1 MIVNTP
7 ANGVRFEY
15 IDLTD
20 FFTRFLLIA
29 PAYGAMNK
37 KFISINELEP
47 DTVANGRIGSMLS
60 VFRLCCNRIFVL
72 IRLNSWFY

>member
-1 MIVNTP
+1 
-7 ANGVRFEY
+7 
-15 IDLTD
+15 
-20 FFTRFLLIA
+20 
-29 PAYGAMNK
+29 MNK